1 MEIFIKAEK
10 MNNFLKNLFS
20 TYFPK
25 IVIFFK
31 LHKITFGELFEKNEK
46 YK

>member
-1 MEIFIKAEK
+1 MEKFIKAEK
-10 MNNFLKNLFS
+10 INNFLKNLFS

-31 LHKITFGELFEKNEK
+31 LHKITFGELFEKSK
-46 YK
+46 TYK